1 MTNDGSIAI
10 GSVSWNRL
18 SSAIRRRNNA
28 VARQNGKH
36 RLKKRRV
43 AIPCAN
49 KQQQT
54 GGSLMGIRIFHVAVM
69 LSIIQALSAGTVQA
83 QLADTVLFN
92 GKILTVDGDFS
103 VREALAIDHGRVLA
117 TGTSLQMQKLAGDHA
132 RQIDLGGR
140 TVIPGLTDGH
150 IHGVRA
156 AATFGTEVNWIGVPT
171 LKEALERI
179 HQAAQTQKP
188 GSWIIVAGGWTEEQ
202 FAEKRRPNAAEIV
215 QAAPDNP
222 VYVQHL
228 YDWLLLSP
236 KAMEALNIKEDSDVP
251 PQGRLER
258 DAAAKPTGVVIGNG
272 NTLLKIFDKVPR
284 PSLDEQVDGSRKF
297 FREMNSLG
305 ITGIVD
311 GGGVSMYPANYQ
323 AVFQLWHD
331 RQLTVR
337 VAYHLCAPKPG
348 SELADLQN
356 LTQLLPQNFGDDM
369 LHFNGPGEILIWA
382 DWTDGDI
389 TPDGKA
395 RLLDLLKWAASKRY
409 TIQLHWNPNRT
420 VHDLLD
426 VIEEVNK
433 DHPVRD
439 LRWTVLHLYNASEE
453 SLSRIKQLGLI
464 WGVQDGLYFGGER
477 FQKDEGAAAARNLP
491 RIATAL
497 RMGITVTAGTDAH
510 RVSSYN
516 PFVSLQWYLDGTT
529 IGGTQTRGAEEAP
542 SRRQALEM
550 YTRNSA
556 FEANEDDR
564 RGTLE
569 PGKLADLAVLSADY
583 MTVPVNEVGRI
594 RSVMTMLGGKVVYA
608 DNPFAGLAAKE

>member
-1 MTNDGSIAI
+1 MQTVRTALGAAAL
-10 GSVSWNRL
+10 VSL
-18 SSAIRRRNNA
+18 
-28 VARQNGKH
+28 V
-36 RLKKRRV
+36 
-43 AIPCAN
+43 
-49 KQQQT
+49 
-54 GGSLMGIRIFHVAVM
+54 
-69 LSIIQALSAGTVQA
+69 QAGLQMVSAGAAQA
-83 QLADTVLFN
+83 QIADTVLFN
-92 GKILTVDGDFS
+92 GKVLTADADFS
-103 VREALAIDHGRVLA
+103 VKEAVAIEHGRVLG
-117 TGTSLQMQKLAGDHA
+117 TGSSQDMRKLAGTNA
-132 RQIDLGGR
+132 RLIDLGGR

-156 AATFGTEVNWIGVPT
+156 AATFGAEVNWIGVPT
-171 LKEALERI
+171 LKQGLEKI

-202 FAEKRRPNAAEIV
+202 FAEKRRPNAADIA

-222 VYVQHL
+222 VYIQHF

-236 KAMEALNIKEDSDVP
+236 KALEILNIHDDADVTP
-251 PQGRLER
+251 GGKLER
-258 DAAAKPTGVVIGNG
+258 DSGGKPTGVVLGNG

-284 PSLDEQVDGSRKF
+284 PTMDEQVDGSKKF

-323 AVFQLWHD
+323 AVFKLWHD
-331 RQLTVR
+331 HELTVR

-395 RLLDLLKWAASKRY
+395 KLLDLLKWAASKRY
-409 TIQLHWNPNRT
+409 TIQLHWNPDRT

-426 VIEEVNK
+426 VIEEVSK
-433 DHPVRD
+433 DNPVRD
-439 LRWTVLHLYNASEE
+439 LRWTVLHLYNASED
-453 SLSRIKQLGLI
+453 SLSRIKKLGLI
-464 WGVQDGLYFGGER
+464 WGVQDGPYFGGER
-477 FQKDEGAAAARNLP
+477 LQKEVGVEAARSMP

-497 RMGITVTAGTDAH
+497 RMGIMVTGGTDAH

-516 PFVSLQWYLDGTT
+516 PFVALQWYLDGTT
-529 IGGTQTRGAEEAP
+529 IGGTKTRGDEEAP

-550 YTRNSA
+550 YTKNSA

-583 MTVPVNEVGRI
+583 MSVPVNEVGKI
-594 RSVMTMLGGKVVYA
+594 RSVLTMVGGKVVFA
-608 DNPFAGLAAKE
+608 DSAFPGLETR